1 MWRQAVARVEA
12 VTAQLG
18 QSAPQDAALW
28 SSAARHTAGLMAG
41 LSARLES
48 RSPGPIT
55 ATADLLAR
63 AAQTPAHPDRRLVRR
78 GGLADLRGVAI
89 VIRHAPASPEVK
101 LLLLAVVA
109 LAHAIRLWQQA
120 ERPRLAAQLD
130 TGLARVRTAYPPPSA
145 RELAAHLRPST
156 APGPPMGPP
165 ATDPAARSRRS
176 VRRDR
181 GGPSR
186 GRGR

>member
-1 MWRQAVARVEA
+1 MLVTPRSRQADVAGPKETPERAVYDSAVWRQAVARVEA

-48 RSPGPIT
+48 QSPGPIT

-63 AAQTPAHPDRRLVRR
+63 AAQAPAHPDRRLVRR

-130 TGLARVRTAYPPPSA
+130 TGLARVRTG
-145 RELAAHLRPST
+145 RLGRL
-156 APGPPMGPP
+156 
-165 ATDPAARSRRS
+165 S
-176 VRRDR
+176 VT
-181 GGPSR
+181 
-186 GRGR
+186 